1 MWLGGLENGSALT
14 NYYNGENRV
23 DTVLGH
29 RMPAECRDWCEKQRP
44 LTMHKR
50 EKFSEN
56 GCLEQHGEAKR
67 PSKVY
72 CQDSKCLKTER
83 GSSRKSRKRKE
94 YRNIEENIGSSRK
107 SRKRKEYRNI
117 EENMKVKYLPPKP
130 ASLICPSIAKHGSTH
145 LKSHCSYI

>member
-94 YRNIEENIGSSRK
+94 YRNIEEN
-107 SRKRKEYRNI
+107 
-117 EENMKVKYLPPKP
+117 MKVKYLPPKP

>member
-1 MWLGGLENGSALT
+1 MWLGGLENGSVLT
-14 NYYNGENRV
+14 NYCNGENRV
-23 DTVLGH
+23 DIVLGH

-94 YRNIEENIGSSRK
+94 YRNIEEN
-107 SRKRKEYRNI
+107 
-117 EENMKVKYLPPKP
+117 MKVKYLPLKP

-145 LKSHCSYI
+145 LKSHCSYV